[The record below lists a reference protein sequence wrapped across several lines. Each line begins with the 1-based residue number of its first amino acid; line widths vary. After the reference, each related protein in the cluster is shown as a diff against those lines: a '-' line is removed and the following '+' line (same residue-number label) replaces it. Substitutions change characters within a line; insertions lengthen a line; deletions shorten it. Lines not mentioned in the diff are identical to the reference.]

1 MDGINKSMYDIAS
14 DSAFSILARTNEL
27 KSKGNEVINLCIG
40 QPDFPT
46 PKNIVEA
53 ACKALKDG
61 HHGYTSSSGIL
72 GLREAVAN
80 DLFRRNNVI
89 VEPGQILISPGA
101 KAIIFY
107 TLLMFGQPGAEVI
120 TPDPGFMAYKSLIDY
135 TGAKAVFLPHRKEQN
150 FSFNVDE
157 LLSLITS
164 KTKLIILNSPGNP
177 TGGVVPEKEFDKL
190 ANELSKYPNIYILSD
205 EIYSKITFD
214 NSKHKS
220 LLAYPQIQ
228 EQVIMMDG
236 WSKSY
241 AMTGWRLGY
250 GVYPQKLFPFAEKL
264 AINCHSCV
272 NTATQIA
279 GIEAL
284 ESRSSE
290 VFVKHMVE
298 KFQERKNFMVSELNK
313 IKNVECCDPKGAF
326 YVFPKINKKNFDS
339 KLICSE
345 LLEKKFLA
353 TVPGSSFGD
362 LGEGFLRISYASDL
376 ENLKKSIVLLK
387 EYMNE

>member
-120 TPDPGFMAYKSLIDY
+120 TPDPGFMAYKSLID
-135 TGAKAVFLPHRKEQN
+135 
-150 FSFNVDE
+150 
-157 LLSLITS
+157 
-164 KTKLIILNSPGNP
+164 
-177 TGGVVPEKEFDKL
+177 
-190 ANELSKYPNIYILSD
+190 
-205 EIYSKITFD
+205 
-214 NSKHKS
+214 
-220 LLAYPQIQ
+220 
-228 EQVIMMDG
+228 
-236 WSKSY
+236 
-241 AMTGWRLGY
+241 
-250 GVYPQKLFPFAEKL
+250 
-264 AINCHSCV
+264 
-272 NTATQIA
+272 
-279 GIEAL
+279 
-284 ESRSSE
+284 
-290 VFVKHMVE
+290 
-298 KFQERKNFMVSELNK
+298 
-313 IKNVECCDPKGAF
+313 
-326 YVFPKINKKNFDS
+326 
-339 KLICSE
+339 
-345 LLEKKFLA
+345 
-353 TVPGSSFGD
+353 
-362 LGEGFLRISYASDL
+362 
-376 ENLKKSIVLLK
+376 
-387 EYMNE
+387 